1 MQQTLKLSRTSAKR
15 SLRAFHNSGPV
26 IPSAMNLSRLNRS
39 ATSGHLWIKPRG
51 HLTLIGEY
59 MSIRPPRERDQ
70 QGDRQLMNRV
80 RNATAVAVLAL
91 VALTFGLSPKAGAQ
105 PSQKQLDLAAAK
117 ADQKAL
123 VGANMSLTPDESAK
137 FWPLYEQYEAAMEK
151 VEERHIKEVKD
162 FAQSYDSLTEAD
174 AQKKLDEVIAIQQ
187 ARLDTQKEYIPKFR

>member
-1 MQQTLKLSRTSAKR
+1 
-15 SLRAFHNSGPV
+15 
-26 IPSAMNLSRLNRS
+26 
-39 ATSGHLWIKPRG
+39 
-51 HLTLIGEY
+51 
-59 MSIRPPRERDQ
+59 
-70 QGDRQLMNRV
+70 MNRV

-105 PSQKQLDLAAAK
+105 PSQKQLDLVAAK

-187 ARLDTQKEYIPKFR
+187 ARLDTQKEYIPKFRAVLNQIKVTRFFQIDNKLHALVQAQIAQMVPLAKEAGAKQ